1 METNYKQGMTDDKDI
16 IDMMVDN
23 MSEIEKEQEKSDEE
37 YNQRKEINLLQKQ
50 LDLAMRLQSFYKF

>member
-1 METNYKQGMTDDKDI
+1 MTDDKDI